1 MSLDSLLHSALGRG
15 GDDLKFIFVGG
26 KGGVGKTTS
35 SSAIAT
41 LLSQVSLRL
50 KFPSSGFGDA
60 NIYFSRGS
68 CASLLSIATGASS
81 S

>member
-41 LLSQVSLRL
+41 LLSQVS
-50 KFPSSGFGDA
+50 PE
-60 NIYFSRGS
+60 
-68 CASLLSIATGASS
+68 LSIRLGG
-81 S
+81 

>member
-41 LLSQVSLRL
+41 LLSQVSPVLSFRL
-50 KFPSSGFGDA
+50 G
-60 NIYFSRGS
+60 R
-68 CASLLSIATGASS
+68 L
-81 S
+81 